1 MNMGIAHWS
10 LLIGLL
16 LILMMLIGTLLAR
29 MPMSSAMIY
38 LVVGYVLGP
47 GGLAVI
53 SPDPAQFAGELRLVS
68 EIAVLI
74 ALFTVGLKM
83 GVTPFDRRW
92 MLPLR
97 LAFVSMAATVG
108 LIALVGVVGLGLPLG
123 AAVLLG
129 GILAPTDPVLASGVE
144 LKQTIDPD
152 RVRFGLAGE
161 GALNDG
167 TAFPF
172 VMLGLALMGLHELG
186 EFGWRWWAIDLL
198 WATFGGAAIGAA
210 LGALIGWLVVRL
222 RTRHQSAVGL
232 DEFLSLGLVGLA
244 YGAAQL
250 CLASGFLAV
259 FAAGV
264 ALQRV
269 REQPRKG
276 TTSLDAALATTARGN
291 NGDSRATHSHHASS
305 TMSQGVQ
312 NFNEQLEKVAELAI
326 VLIVGAMLP
335 YAFPP
340 IAAPPHAL
348 WWFIPL
354 LFFLLRPLA
363 VGVGTLGE
371 PLLPGQRSMIG
382 WFGIRGIGS
391 VFYLMFA
398 IQHGVS
404 GALAEQLVTFTL
416 LCVAVS
422 ILVHGVTAQPM
433 MKDYLRRKETRSRKE
448 PKRIE

>member
-1 MNMGIAHWS
+1 MGVAHWS
-10 LLIGLL
+10 FLLGLL
-16 LILMMLIGTLLAR
+16 LVTMVLIGTLLAR
-29 MPMSSAMIY
+29 LPMSSAMIY
-38 LVVGYVLGP
+38 LVAGYVLGP

-53 SPDPAQFAGELRLVS
+53 SPDPAQFTGELKLVA

-97 LAFVSMAATVG
+97 LAFVSMAVTVG
-108 LIALVGVVGLGLPLG
+108 LIALVGVVGFGLPLG

-129 GILAPTDPVLASGVE
+129 GILAPTDPVLASGVQ
-144 LKQTIDPD
+144 LKPGVDPD
-152 RVRFGLAGE
+152 RVRFSLAGE
-161 GALNDG
+161 GGLNDG

-172 VMLGLALMGLHELG
+172 VMLGLGLMGLHDLG
-186 EFGWRWWAIDLL
+186 ANGWRWWAVDLA
-198 WATFGGAAIGAA
+198 WATIGGMGIGAA

-222 RTRHQSAVGL
+222 RTRHHAAVGL

-250 CLASGFLAV
+250 CFASGFLAV

-276 TTSLDAALATTARGN
+276 TTSLDAATAPLTGGRGEEP
-291 NGDSRATHSHHASS
+291 RATHSHHASS
-305 TMSQGVQ
+305 TMSRGVQ
-312 NFNEQLEKVAELAI
+312 DFNAQLEKVAELAI

-335 YAFPP
+335 YAFSP
-340 IAAPPHAL
+340 IVAEPLAL
-348 WWFIPL
+348 WWFIPV
-354 LFFLLRPLA
+354 LFLVLRPLA
-363 VGVGTLGE
+363 VGIGTLGE
-371 PLLPGQRSMIG
+371 PLVPGQRSMLC

-398 IQHGVS
+398 IHQGVS
-404 GALAEQLVTFTL
+404 GALAQQLVTLTL
-416 LCVAVS
+416 LSVAVS

-433 MKDYLRRKETRSRKE
+433 MKEYLRRKKPLS
-448 PKRIE
+448 PIRIE